1 MNINARKNTVIS
13 AYRERFGEAPAVIGR
28 APGRVDLMGSH
39 TDYNQG
45 YVMTMP
51 IDRDVWIAASEI
63 EEGASASVLV
73 SLNYDE
79 AAEYSAADPRPGART
94 PSGNPA
100 WVDYVAGVARKG
112 LDRGLRVPGIRGV
125 IHSTV
130 PIGSGLSSS
139 AALESAA
146 AVLFDAFGGWNIS
159 RTETAKLCQQAENE
173 FVGVGCGILDQY
185 SALLGER
192 GKTVLLDCRKLSHEA
207 VPFPKE
213 FIVVICNTNAPR
225 SLSGSEY
232 GERRGAC
239 EEAASVIARHDPSV
253 QALRDVTLDLFA
265 HHENEMSEDA
275 RKRGRFII
283 EENRRVLDLADA
295 FRASDGD
302 AIGRLMHSSFVGA
315 RDLFEITVPAMEA
328 MEEAM
333 LAAPGSIGA
342 RQAGAGFGGCM
353 VAVVR
358 AEAERDFSAYV
369 LEEYRKSTGIEAE
382 VYPVTA
388 AEGAELFP
396 V

>member
-1 MNINARKNTVIS
+1 MNTAERTRTLVS
-13 AYRERFGEAPAVIGR
+13 AFRERFGAVPAVIGR

-39 TDYNQG
+39 TDYNLG

-51 IDRDVWIAASEI
+51 IDRDVWIAAAEAEDTST
-63 EEGASASVLV
+63 LYT
-73 SLNYDE
+73 LNYDE
-79 AAEYSAADPRPGART
+79 AAEYSALDPR
-94 PSGNPA
+94 SGSRASTGDPA
-100 WVDYVAGVARKG
+100 WIDYVAGVARKG

-146 AVLFDAFGGWNIS
+146 AVILDAFGGWNIS

-173 FVGVGCGILDQY
+173 FVGVSCGILDQY
-185 SALLGER
+185 SSLLGER
-192 GKTVLLDCRKLSHEA
+192 DKTVLLDCRELTHEA

-232 GERRGAC
+232 GERRAAC
-239 EEAASVIARHDPSV
+239 EEAAAVVARHDPSV
-253 QALRDVTLDLFA
+253 KALRDVSLDRFTD
-265 HHENEMSEDA
+265 HEDEMPETA

-283 EENRRVLDLADA
+283 EENRRVLDLAEA
-295 FRASDGD
+295 FRDSSGED
-302 AIGRLMHSSFVGA
+302 IRRLMRASFAGA
-315 RDLFEITVPAMEA
+315 RDLFEITIPAMEA

-333 LAAPGSIGA
+333 LAAPGSVGA

-358 AEAERDFSAYV
+358 AEAQEDFSASV
-369 LEEYRKSTGIEAE
+369 REEYRKRTGIEAE

-388 AEGAELFP
+388 AEGAEVFP

>member
-1 MNINARKNTVIS
+1 MNLSKRKEILVS
-13 AYRERFGEAPAVIGR
+13 AHRKHFGEPPAVIGR

-63 EEGASASVLV
+63 EEGASTSVLV
-73 SLNYDE
+73 SLNYEE
-79 AAEYSAADPRPGART
+79 AAEYSSDDPRPGARS
-94 PSGNPA
+94 PSGDPA

-146 AVLFDAFGGWNIS
+146 AVIFDAFGEWDLP
-159 RTETAKLCQQAENE
+159 RTETARLCQRAENE
-173 FVGVGCGILDQY
+173 FVGVSCGILDQY

-192 GKTVLLDCRKLSHEA
+192 GKTVLLDCRGLSHEA

-232 GERRGAC
+232 GERRAAC
-239 EEAASVIARHDPSV
+239 EKAASVIARHDPSV
-253 QALRDVTLDLFA
+253 RALRDVTLDLFA

-295 FRASDGD
+295 FRAADGD
-302 AIGRLMHSSFVGA
+302 AIGRLMHASFEGA
-315 RDLFEITVPAMEA
+315 RDLFEITIPAMEA
-328 MEEAM
+328 MEESM

-353 VAVVR
+353 VSIVR
-358 AEAERDFSAYV
+358 SEAEEEFSAYV
-369 LEEYRKSTGIEAE
+369 LEEYRKRTGIEAE